1 MTQDLQ
7 GSLTE
12 VRLLKVY
19 HEPCLGKAQHRF
31 RRIPQN
37 LVRIIAI
44 NGYVIEIYGGGQPF
58 AQDRFDD
65 VLEVG
70 GGLS

>member
-12 VRLLKVY
+12 VRLLEIY
-19 HEPCLGKAQHRF
+19 HEPCLGKAQYRF

-37 LVRIIAI
+37 LVWVIVV
-44 NGYVIEIYGGGQPF
+44 NGYVIEIDGGG
-58 AQDRFDD
+58 
-65 VLEVG
+65 
-70 GGLS
+70 